1 MNTFFRIAV
10 MFAFGAILLNIG
22 FGFIQGLGAFPLSS
36 DDVIGMDDVDSDNAL
51 SQLTGLSGGMQSMWS
66 LFLVAGAAASV
77 FLAWATHSVV
87 PIGIYLFSEVFWT
100 SWIRTQ
106 SMLSFGGYIPGDF
119 LVLITVGMIFL
130 FIAAVIGMITG
141 SG

>member
-1 MNTFFRIAV
+1 

-22 FGFIQGLGAFPLSS
+22 FGFIQGLGSFPLAE
-36 DDVIGMDDVDSDNAL
+36 DETIGTGNVTNRNVL
-51 SQLTGLSGGMQSMWS
+51 TVLTGLSGGMEGMWA

-100 SWIRTQ
+100 SWIRTHGI
-106 SMLSFGGYIPGDF
+106 LNFGGYIPADF
-119 LVLITVGMIFL
+119 LLLITIGMIFL
-130 FIAAVIGMITG
+130 FIAAVIGMLTG

>member
-1 MNTFFRIAV
+1 

-22 FGFIQGLGAFPLSS
+22 FGFIQGLGAFPLVEDESIGIN
-36 DDVIGMDDVDSDNAL
+36 DVTTTNAL
-51 SQLTGLSGGMQSMWS
+51 TVLTGLSGGMETMWA

-100 SWIRTQ
+100 SWIRTH
-106 SMLSFGGYIPGDF
+106 SLLDFGGYIPADF
-119 LVLITVGMIFL
+119 LLLISVGMLFL
-130 FIAAVIGMITG
+130 FIAAVIGMLTG